1 MYVVYVSI
9 ACIFTQRSN
18 EAFDDGLKN
27 EQPMRYLTLFETDLH
42 SDTYETALLNL
53 LRSHT
58 TYLGQSGIDKS
69 FPAEISPDAL
79 DSLSPQQI
87 QILITSNAN
96 NYDVIQQ
103 LQRQKV
109 TEKEIVPV
117 MKRKQPPTPNNE
129 LQKPPEN
136 LLEKPVETPVE
147 KPVEKPTEKVDE
159 NLVEKVPEQ
168 VAEKPAEQPVE
179 KPAEKLV
186 ENREAANAEATTTA
200 TGIDRDQLMEIQ
212 RHVKELIITQQANL
226 PKGLTS
232 EQQQQ
237 LVEKLLLRQI
247 QQLQQ
252 QQLQQQEMVNAS
264 TPTMD
269 SHTQNIPPLHY
280 QESKNTTTPT
290 ELLPDTKVRT
300 HNVMYEQVQV
310 CVRL

>member
-1 MYVVYVSI
+1 M
-9 ACIFTQRSN
+9 QRSN
-18 EAFDDGLKN
+18 EVFDDGVKT
-27 EQPMRYLTLFETDLH
+27 EHPMRYLTLFETDLH

-58 TYLGQSGIDKS
+58 TYLGQSGMDKS

-117 MKRKQPPTPNNE
+117 MKQKQPPTVNNE
-129 LQKPPEN
+129 QQKPPEN
-136 LLEKPVETPVE
+136 PPEKPTEKPVE
-147 KPVEKPTEKVDE
+147 KPVEKPAENVDE
-159 NLVEKVPEQ
+159 KLVEKVPEK
-168 VAEKPAEQPVE
+168 VTEKPAAEQP
-179 KPAEKLV
+179 AED
-186 ENREAANAEATTTA
+186 ANAEATATATATA

-232 EQQQQ
+232 DQQQQ

-252 QQLQQQEMVNAS
+252 QQQQLQQQEMVNAN
-264 TPTMD
+264 TPAMD
-269 SHTQNIPPLHY
+269 SHTQNIPPLNH
-280 QESKNTTTPT
+280 QDTKSATTPT
-290 ELLPDTKVRT
+290 ELLPDTKVRAY
-300 HNVMYEQVQV
+300 M
-310 CVRL
+310 

>member
-1 MYVVYVSI
+1 
-9 ACIFTQRSN
+9 
-18 EAFDDGLKN
+18 
-27 EQPMRYLTLFETDLH
+27 MRYLTLFETDLH

-53 LRSHT
+53 LRCHT
-58 TYLGQSGIDKS
+58 SYLGQTNIDKS

-117 MKRKQPPTPNNE
+117 MKQKHPSTPVKE
-129 LQKPPEN
+129 PQRPPEKPTETPAEK
-136 LLEKPVETPVE
+136 LVEKPAEKVE
-147 KPVEKPTEKVDE
+147 KPVEKV
-159 NLVEKVPEQ
+159 
-168 VAEKPAEQPVE
+168 VE
-179 KPAEKLV
+179 KPAEL
-186 ENREAANAEATTTA
+186 ETAETPAA
-200 TGIDRDQLMEIQ
+200 GIDRDQLMEIQ

-252 QQLQQQEMVNAS
+252 QQLEQQQQEMTNVNA
-264 TPTMD
+264 PAMD
-269 SHTQNIPPLHY
+269 SHTQNIPPLHFP
-280 QESKNTTTPT
+280 ETTKPT
-290 ELLPDTKVRT
+290 ESPDTKVRT
-300 HNVMYEQVQV
+300 WI
-310 CVRL
+310 